1 MRALHL
7 LLLWPVALTIAVPL
21 AYPQSPS
28 TEAKEQVP
36 ENVDPNDGAGEA
48 MAFAGG
54 VLGSGML
61 GNPRNWRLP
70 RFRKPLAG
78 NRMFSGLRQ
87 RVSPQMDAL
96 KTFKQ
101 QGTIALRNKL
111 GLPTE
116 PEPSSPAG
124 QKTSP
129 SPKSPPESLDQK
141 KIKTTIESIE
151 SMSDGQFLS
160 SLSDEDARVAEICVH
175 NAIGELQ
182 HVPVPWAALKAAK
195 PELSWEAARKEW
207 VTSYVKK
214 CEAACIERQR
224 ERTVKYLKMK
234 LRNLKAEAKREAEKK
249 EDERIDILEQKSREK
264 AKELEKL
271 AGTVSRYFTGP
282 AQTVPGAPGGVP
294 PVRAPLRVPM

>member
-1 MRALHL
+1 MLRSGRTYIGGALPAHALRKRNAIPVALADSVIDRAAMRALHL

-87 RVSPQMDAL
+87 RFSPQMDAL

-129 SPKSPPESLDQK
+129 SRKSPPESPEQK
-141 KIKTTIESIE
+141 KIKTKIKSIE
-151 SMSDGQFLS
+151 SMKDDQFLN
-160 SLSDEDARVAEICVH
+160 SLSDEDARVVEICVD
-175 NAIGELQ
+175 NAVSEGGG
-182 HVPVPWAALKAAK
+182 
-195 PELSWEAARKEW
+195 
-207 VTSYVKK
+207 
-214 CEAACIERQR
+214 
-224 ERTVKYLKMK
+224 
-234 LRNLKAEAKREAEKK
+234 
-249 EDERIDILEQKSREK
+249 SRP
-264 AKELEKL
+264 
-271 AGTVSRYFTGP
+271 SD
-282 AQTVPGAPGGVP
+282 Q
-294 PVRAPLRVPM
+294 